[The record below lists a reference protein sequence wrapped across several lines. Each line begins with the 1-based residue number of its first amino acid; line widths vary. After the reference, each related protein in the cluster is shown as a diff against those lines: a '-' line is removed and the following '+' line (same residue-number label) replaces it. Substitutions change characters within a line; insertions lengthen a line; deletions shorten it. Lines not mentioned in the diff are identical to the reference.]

1 MVDAYTRGA
10 EAWAEGP
17 IRVYGRL
24 ADVLVAFSPTPLG
37 GSSVLDL
44 GSGTG
49 AGSRAA
55 IAAGARV
62 TATDFAPGM
71 LLVDREQRPPA
82 AAGDAVALPFR
93 NDAFDVVLAP
103 FSLNHLPDP
112 ARGMREAARVADRLL
127 ASAYATD
134 DDHPAKLA
142 VETALT
148 EFGWRRPAWYGE
160 VKAAM
165 DALGTIETA
174 REAVVRGGLCPTRI
188 EREVVVFDELGPVDM
203 VAWRSG
209 MAPSAAFVA
218 ALSVSKREELVE
230 RAVELLGPNPPPIER
245 RVILIAAGR

>member
-1 MVDAYTRGA
+1 
-10 EAWAEGP
+10 
-17 IRVYGRL
+17 
-24 ADVLVAFSPTPLG
+24 
-37 GSSVLDL
+37 
-44 GSGTG
+44 
-49 AGSRAA
+49 
-55 IAAGARV
+55 
-62 TATDFAPGM
+62 M

-188 EREVVVFDELGPVDM
+188 EREAVVFDELGPVDM